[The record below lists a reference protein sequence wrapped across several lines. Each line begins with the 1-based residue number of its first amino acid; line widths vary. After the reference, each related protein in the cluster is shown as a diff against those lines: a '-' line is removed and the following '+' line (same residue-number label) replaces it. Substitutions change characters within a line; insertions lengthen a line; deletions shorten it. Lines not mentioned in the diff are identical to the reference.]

1 MILAGRCKSCDFENS
16 FKYGGNRFDHQ
27 TNCPVPTINIE
38 TDEFE
43 NVNYFEFDNIP
54 KYKLYSN
61 NQLKGDNEGNIT
73 MDNFDLKLNAVNNY
87 CPKCK
92 NFTLDFRITIY
103 Y

>member
-1 MILAGRCKSCDFENS
+1 MILSGRCKSCDFENS

-61 NQLKGDNEGNIT
+61 NQLKGDNEGNMQPLPSFLIQASICLCI
-73 MDNFDLKLNAVNNY
+73 DRSA
-87 CPKCK
+87 
-92 NFTLDFRITIY
+92 IY
-103 Y
+103 FNILSQI

>member
-27 TNCPVPTINIE
+27 TNCQVPGINIE

-43 NVNYFEFDNIP
+43 NVNYFEFENIP
-54 KYKLYSN
+54 KYKFYSN

>member
-1 MILAGRCKSCDFENS
+1 MILSGRCKSCDFENS

-27 TNCPVPTINIE
+27 TNYPVPAIIIE

-61 NQLKGDNEGNIT
+61 NQLKGNNEGNIT

-87 CPKCK
+87 CSKCK